1 MRTEKVQR
9 NCHKLSHR
17 KSHTNAIANEKQ
29 TRNLTS
35 GEMMNH
41 PITLSPHHLDSFT
54 IENAPAIVIDEVQ
67 PSYNE

>member
-1 MRTEKVQR
+1 MRTEKYNGTATNSR
-9 NCHKLSHR
+9 TE

-67 PSYNE
+67 RSYSE